1 MLDALKSLPK
11 DPDEL
16 RVISGLLLDEV
27 KSQAYQIEKLKAE
40 LAGHR
45 KARFG
50 SKSESLDQ
58 LAFDLTEDKEIEAAA
73 EDQKSEQQTDADDKP
88 KRQHSRKPLPD
99 HLERREEVLSPGE
112 NCNCGG
118 TLRQIGEDV
127 TEELEYIP
135 GRFVVNKILRP
146 RMTCKTCEAFAQAE
160 LPSRP
165 IERGRPGP
173 GLLAHVLVGKYCDHL
188 PLDRQSKI
196 YAREQ
201 VDLHRSTLTDWV
213 GRSTAL
219 LEPLADHI
227 GTLVRAGPALFA
239 DDTPVKLQSKLK
251 PKKTQIARLWSY
263 VRDERPW
270 CGEAPPCAWYQFSV
284 DRKGEHPVNH
294 LDGYTGTVH
303 ADGFAGF
310 NGLFGDEKAT
320 EQACIVH
327 IRRKFVD
334 EFERTGSAIA
344 KDAIER
350 IALLYAVEKD
360 AKGKPATERAA
371 MRSEYAR
378 PVFDDLVEWLAEQL
392 PKISGKTPL
401 ASAIR
406 YALARL
412 PKACAYLTNGQ
423 LEPDNNIC
431 ERSIRPIALG
441 RKNYLFMGSIGG
453 GKAAAIAYTLVET
466 AKMNDVDPEA
476 WLTWVLEHIADH
488 KINRIGELMPWKYAS
503 PVPPAIDGNHDTD
516 PTHQSILV
524 NNVGE

>member
-1 MLDALKSLPK
+1 MSLPMLDALKTLPE

-16 RVISGLLLDEV
+16 RGLVAMMGDEI

-50 SKSESLDQ
+50 SKSEGSDQ
-58 LAFDLTEDKEIEAAA
+58 LALDLAENIEIAAAA
-73 EDQKSEQQTDADDKP
+73 EDQKAEPSTDVETKS

-99 HLERREEVLSPGE
+99 HLERREQVLSPGE
-112 NCNCGG
+112 ACNCGG

-127 TEELEYIP
+127 TEELEYVP
-135 GRFVVNKILRP
+135 GRFIVNKIFRP
-146 RMTCKTCEAFAQAE
+146 RMACKDCESFVQAE

-173 GLLAHVLVGKYCDHL
+173 GLLAHILIGKYCDHL

-196 YAREQ
+196 YARDQ

-227 GTLVRAGPALFA
+227 GKQVRAGPALFA

-251 PKKTQIARLWSY
+251 PKKTREARLWSY

-270 CGEAPPCAWYQFSV
+270 CGDAPPCTWYRFSV
-284 DRKGEHPVNH
+284 DRKGEHPAKH
-294 LDGYTGTVH
+294 LKGYQGTVH

-310 NGLFGDEKAT
+310 NGLFGDNKAS

-334 EFERTGSAIA
+334 EFERTGADIA
-344 KDAIER
+344 KGALER
-350 IALLYAVEKD
+350 IAKLYAVEKM
-360 AKGKPATERAA
+360 ARGKPANERAA
-371 MRSEYAR
+371 MRQEHAE
-378 PVFDDLVEWLAEQL
+378 PIFDELEQWLAAQL

-406 YALARL
+406 YALGRL
-412 PKACAYLTNGQ
+412 PKARAYLSNGQ
-423 LEPDNNIC
+423 LEADNNIC

-441 RKNYLFMGSIGG
+441 RKNYLFMGSEGG
-453 GKAAAIAYTLVET
+453 GQAAAIAYTLVET
-466 AKMNDVDPEA
+466 AKMNNVDPEV
-476 WLTWVLEHIADH
+476 WLTWVLERLPDH
-488 KINRIGELMPWKYAS
+488 KINRIDELMPWNY
-503 PVPPAIDGNHDTD
+503 
-516 PTHQSILV
+516 LV
-524 NNVGE
+524 KTNTVETGEKSWLGS